1 MDVTQER
8 ICANCRHWR
17 PCDPEA
23 ECETGTCCAGYG
35 GRPMT
40 LAEYD
45 TWETRNRRIETEACD
60 KWESDWSEGYDPG
73 RYGSWEATIVHMDG
87 YHMCGSCRRVWHE
100 LYSSLWE
107 FCPNCGRRITK
118 QVRG

>member
-8 ICANCRHWR
+8 VCANCLHWR

-23 ECETGTCCAGYG
+23 EGETGTCCAGYD

-40 LAEYD
+40 LAQYD
-45 TWETRNRRIETEACD
+45 GWEFDNRRVETETCD
-60 KWESDWSEGYDPG
+60 SWESDWSEGYDPE
-73 RYGSWEATIVHMDG
+73 RYGRWETAIAHMDG

-118 QVRG
+118 RDRA